1 MIHLVKNS
9 YDGIN
14 GISIISYATRTVGIA
29 NNTENSANAF
39 FTNGCNLA
47 GVLTVEGS

>member
-14 GISIISYATRTVGIA
+14 GLSVISYAVRSIKLA
-29 NNTENSANAF
+29 NNTENSANSF
-39 FTNGCNLA
+39 FTNGCNLS
-47 GVLTVEGS
+47 GVLTVQG